1 MRIAVNTRFL
11 LPKGLEGLGV
21 YTREISHRL
30 VALLPEHEWHFLYDR
45 AIDPSFQI
53 DGAQHHCLW
62 PPARHPLLWY
72 LWFEQAVPRKLRKI
86 KADLFFSP
94 DGYASLSTKVP
105 QLVTIHDLAY
115 EYYPD
120 AIPAFVNQYYRYF
133 TPKFC
138 RAASRIIAVSENT
151 ASDLK
156 NLYRIDATKID
167 VVSNGYSDEFRPIA
181 AETKWQVQQKYCGGK
196 PYYIYVGA
204 IHPRKNVLNL
214 LKAFE
219 LFANSYPE
227 MTQMLALVGR
237 KAWGNEDLNTYCQK
251 MVQKERVIWID
262 HLERK
267 EIALLMAGSEAMLYP
282 SYYEGFG
289 LPVLE
294 AMACGVPSVTTKG
307 SPMESF
313 AQGSCLAVNPEDL
326 DAISQAM
333 HRLACEEKYRYE
345 LGRRALESSKNL
357 SWDKAAENIAEII
370 EKHFAN
376 KNLL

>member
-30 VALLPEHEWHFLYDR
+30 VELLPEHEWHFFYDR
-45 AIDPSFQI
+45 PVDPAFKIS
-53 DGAQHHCLW
+53 GAQHHSLW

-72 LWFEQAVPRKLRKI
+72 LWFEHAVPRKLKEI

-94 DGYASLSTKVP
+94 DGYASLNTRVP
-105 QLVTIHDLAY
+105 QLLTVHDLAY
-115 EYYPD
+115 ELYPE
-120 AIPAFVNQYYRYF
+120 AIPALVNRYYRHY

-138 RAASRIIAVSENT
+138 KAADRIISVSEHT
-151 ASDLK
+151 AADLQA
-156 NLYRIDATKID
+156 LYHVDAAKID
-167 VVSNGYSDEFRPIA
+167 VVSNGYSEDFSPIDSDQKRA
-181 AETKWQVQQKYCGGK
+181 VQQKYCGGN

-219 LFANSYPE
+219 SFAGNHPE
-227 MTQMLALVGR
+227 LPHKLVLVGR
-237 KAWGNEDLNTYCQK
+237 KAWGNDALSSFFQS
-251 MVQKERVIWID
+251 MAHRDRVQWMD

-267 EIALLMAGSEAMLYP
+267 DIALLIAGAEGMIYP

-294 AMACGVPSVTTKG
+294 AMACGVPSVTTQC

-313 AQGSCLAVNPEDL
+313 ASDSCIAVSPEDVV
-326 DAISQAM
+326 AMSYAM
-333 HRLACEEKYRYE
+333 HRLATQVDFRNE
-345 LGRRALESSKNL
+345 LGKKALILSRNL
-357 SWDKAAENIAEII
+357 TWDKAAEKIAEVI